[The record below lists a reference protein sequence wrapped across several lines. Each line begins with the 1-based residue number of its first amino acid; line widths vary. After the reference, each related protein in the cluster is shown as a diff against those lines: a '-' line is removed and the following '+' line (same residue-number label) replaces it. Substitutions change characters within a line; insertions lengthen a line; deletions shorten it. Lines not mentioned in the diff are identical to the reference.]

1 VDPIVVAVFV
11 AIVAAVIAAVLVPV
25 IWFFVVAA
33 GDDSD
38 RD

>member
-1 VDPIVVAVFV
+1 MDPIVVAIFI

-33 GDDSD
+33 ADDEGND
-38 RD
+38 